1 MAALALGGRFLWY
14 NFQLLR
20 EDGVTPTA
28 WKMYKYSLAYLAL
41 LFVAMSVDRA
51 LPREARADTPEVLI
65 LDQPAHRGRPPRP
78 VTMPV
83 EPAAR
88 RRLPSPSSS
97 ADSGRESG
105 PTAGRWPLASLALLL
120 SAAIGLAFPLVVGR
134 LLDAAFVDQDRSLL
148 DRVALG
154 LTGLFLIQAFLNYAQ
169 TYLLSA
175 TGERAVAGLREE
187 LFAKLLDMPPGFF
200 ADRKTGELTSRL
212 TIDIGLL
219 QGVLSNQIAEF
230 ARQIL
235 ALVGGIVLLT
245 WIQPR
250 LTLTALAVVPVA
262 VGTALFFGRRL
273 RRISTGV
280 QDKVADATAVAEEA
294 FSQIRTVQSF
304 VQEPAERARYGGL
317 IGSVV
322 EAALI
327 RARVRGVFFGAITFS
342 TFTGIVIVLW
352 QGGRLVL
359 DGSLTAGTLV
369 SFLLYTVTI
378 AGVGR
383 RAGLLL
389 RQLPGVGGGR
399 RAGVPA
405 ARDAQP
411 NRRPAPARPR
421 SPGRSRGGSEFDAGV
436 VPVPGPSR
444 CPLGGPG
451 GQPVA
456 GPRRGRGHRG
466 ALRGRQDHP
475 GQPPPPVLGCRGRHA
490 SGWTGSTCGSSG
502 CAELRGAIGVVPQ
515 EPALF
520 SGTVREN
527 IAYARPEASEA
538 DVERAARAAHAH
550 EFVER
555 LPDGYETIVGE
566 RGVKLS
572 GGQRQRIAIA
582 RAVLKDPAVLV
593 LDEATSS
600 LDTESE
606 RLVEDA
612 LEKLLVGRTTL
623 IIAHR
628 LSTVRRADRLVVLD
642 HGRVV
647 EQGSHADLLAQN
659 GLYSRLYHRQ
669 FRNGDA
675 ELEGV
680 TAGA

>member
-1 MAALALGGRFLWY
+1 MT
-14 NFQLLR
+14 
-20 EDGVTPTA
+20 TPA
-28 WKMYKYSLAYLAL
+28 
-41 LFVAMSVDRA
+41 
-51 LPREARADTPEVLI
+51 
-65 LDQPAHRGRPPRP
+65 
-78 VTMPV
+78 
-83 EPAAR
+83 EPAR
-88 RRLPSPSSS
+88 RRLLPSPKQL
-97 ADSGRESG
+97 ARL
-105 PTAGRWPLASLALLL
+105 WPRVRPHRRALALASLALLL

-134 LLDAAFVDQDRSLL
+134 LLDAAFVQQNRALL

-154 LTGLFLIQAFLNYAQ
+154 LTGLFLVQAFLNYAQ

-175 TGERAVAGLREE
+175 TGERAVAGLRGE

-200 ADRKTGELTSRL
+200 TERKTGELTSRL
-212 TIDIGLL
+212 TTDIGLL
-219 QGVLSNQIAEF
+219 QGVLSHQIAEF
-230 ARQIL
+230 SRQIL
-235 ALVGGIVLLT
+235 ALVGGIALLT

-262 VGTALFFGRRL
+262 VGTAMFFGRRL

-304 VQEPAERARYGGL
+304 VQEPAERLRYGGM
-317 IGSVV
+317 IGKVV
-322 EAALI
+322 EAALV
-327 RARVRGVFFGAITFS
+327 RAQVRGVFFGAITFTMFS
-342 TFTGIVIVLW
+342 CIVIVLW

-378 AGVGR
+378 AAAVGTLASFFSNYQESVGAAER
-383 RAGLLL
+383 VFQLLESVTPIADPPAPVALSRPVRGLVEFDRVSFRYLDHPDAPWAL
-389 RQLPGVGGGR
+389 RDVSLTLAPGEDVAVVGPSGGGKTTLVSLLPRFWDVAEGSIRLDGIDVR
-399 RAGVPA
+399 R
-405 ARDAQP
+405 
-411 NRRPAPARPR
+411 
-421 SPGRSRGGSEFDAGV
+421 
-436 VPVPGPSR
+436 
-444 CPLGGPG
+444 L
-451 GQPVA
+451 
-456 GPRRGRGHRG
+456 
-466 ALRGRQDHP
+466 ALR
-475 GQPPPPVLGCRGRHA
+475 
-490 SGWTGSTCGSSG
+490 
-502 CAELRGAIGVVPQ
+502 ELRGAIGIVPQ

-520 SGTVREN
+520 SGAVREN
-527 IAYARPEASEA
+527 IAYARPEASGA
-538 DVERAARAAHAH
+538 DVERAARAAHAQ

-555 LPDGYETIVGE
+555 LPAGYDTIVGE

-647 EQGSHADLLAQN
+647 EEGTHVDLLARG
-659 GLYSRLYHRQ
+659 GLYARLYQRQ

-675 ELEGV
+675 EVEGAAAV
-680 TAGA
+680 

>member
-1 MAALALGGRFLWY
+1 
-14 NFQLLR
+14 
-20 EDGVTPTA
+20 
-28 WKMYKYSLAYLAL
+28 
-41 LFVAMSVDRA
+41 
-51 LPREARADTPEVLI
+51 
-65 LDQPAHRGRPPRP
+65 
-78 VTMPV
+78 
-83 EPAAR
+83 
-88 RRLPSPSSS
+88 
-97 ADSGRESG
+97 
-105 PTAGRWPLASLALLL
+105 
-120 SAAIGLAFPLVVGR
+120 
-134 LLDAAFVDQDRSLL
+134 
-148 DRVALG
+148 
-154 LTGLFLIQAFLNYAQ
+154 
-169 TYLLSA
+169 
-175 TGERAVAGLREE
+175 
-187 LFAKLLDMPPGFF
+187 
-200 ADRKTGELTSRL
+200 
-212 TIDIGLL
+212 
-219 QGVLSNQIAEF
+219 
-230 ARQIL
+230 
-235 ALVGGIVLLT
+235 
-245 WIQPR
+245 
-250 LTLTALAVVPVA
+250 AVVPVA

-273 RRISTGV
+273 RRISTAV
-280 QDKVADATAVAEEA
+280 QDRVAGATAVAEEA

-317 IGSVV
+317 IGGVV
-322 EAALI
+322 QAALI

-369 SFLLYTVTI
+369 SFLLLTVTI
-378 AGVGR
+378 AASVGALASFFGNYQESVGAAER
-383 RAGLLL
+383 VFQLLESDTPISDPPNPTPLPSPIQGRVEFDRVSFRYLDHPDAPWAVREVSLRLAPGEVVAIVGPSGAGKTTLISLLPRFWDVAEGSIRL
-389 RQLPGVGGGR
+389 EGIDVRQLR
-399 RAGVPA
+399 
-405 ARDAQP
+405 
-411 NRRPAPARPR
+411 
-421 SPGRSRGGSEFDAGV
+421 
-436 VPVPGPSR
+436 
-444 CPLGGPG
+444 
-451 GQPVA
+451 
-456 GPRRGRGHRG
+456 
-466 ALRGRQDHP
+466 LR
-475 GQPPPPVLGCRGRHA
+475 
-490 SGWTGSTCGSSG
+490 
-502 CAELRGAIGVVPQ
+502 ELRGAIGVVPQ

-527 IAYARPEASEA
+527 IAYARPDASEA

-555 LPDGYETIVGE
+555 LPGGYDTIVGE

-647 EQGSHADLLAQN
+647 EEGTHADLLAQG
-659 GLYSRLYHRQ
+659 GLYARLYQRQ

-680 TAGA
+680 AAD